1 MKKIKRKIG
10 FYKALLI
17 EIIETLCSI
26 CLFLERNARYSH
38 MDANHFR
45 SHFKYL
51 KQFSDELRGGTDE
64 NNIQITRRKASL
76 LYADRRRMVGG
87 D

>member
-1 MKKIKRKIG
+1 MKLVDRRLIGKDGIGMKKIKRKIG

-17 EIIETLCSI
+17 EIIETLCSV

-45 SHFKYL
+45 SHFRYL
-51 KQFSDELRGGTDE
+51 KQFSEELRGDSDE
-64 NNIQITRRKASL
+64 N
-76 LYADRRRMVGG
+76 
-87 D
+87 

>member
-17 EIIETLCSI
+17 EAIETLCTI

-38 MDANHFR
+38 MDVNHFR
-45 SHFKYL
+45 GHFRRL
-51 KQFSDELRGGTDE
+51 KQFSQELRGDSDGG
-64 NNIQITRRKASL
+64 NI
-76 LYADRRRMVGG
+76 
-87 D
+87 

>member
-1 MKKIKRKIG
+1 MKPVDRQLIGKDGIGMKKIKKKIR
-10 FYKALLI
+10 FYKALVI

-51 KQFSDELRGGTDE
+51 KQFSEELRGDSE
-64 NNIQITRRKASL
+64 
-76 LYADRRRMVGG
+76 
-87 D
+87 